1 MSPGRAGTRGRRRQ
15 SGQSLVEFCVVVPT
29 FLFLV
34 LMILQAALIY
44 RAKATLDYATF
55 QAARAGAT
63 GRAQV
68 SAMRDALAG
77 GMTPLYTTS
86 TGAAQVLEARA
97 RAQLDVT
104 AFARIEVLSPTR
116 AAWSRYRE
124 RQYDGRYALPNDSL
138 AFRNAA
144 IDGGSGVNVQDANIL
159 KVKVTYHYP
168 LIVPFV
174 DRVIVGL
181 SDLVSEGES
190 YRPVSMMVVDPI
202 SGHRRLPIVSTAVIR
217 MQSPIYDS
225 SPLPAR

>member
-1 MSPGRAGTRGRRRQ
+1 MNSRRSLRGKRSQR
-15 SGQSLVEFCVVVPT
+15 GQSLVEFCVVVPT

-44 RAKATLDYATF
+44 RAKSTLDYATF
-55 QAARAGAT
+55 QAARAGAVEQA
-63 GRAQV
+63 RV
-68 SAMRDALAG
+68 SAMRNALAG
-77 GMTPLYTTS
+77 GMTPLFATS
-86 TGAAQVLEARA
+86 TGAGEVIEARA
-97 RAQLDVT
+97 RAQLDMT

-138 AFRNAA
+138 AFRDAG
-144 IDGGSGVNVQDANIL
+144 IDGGSGVSVQDANIL
-159 KVKVTYHYP
+159 KIKVTYRYP

-202 SGHRRLPIVSTAVIR
+202 SGHRRLPIVSTAVVR